1 MGYRVGRGVIMSAK
15 DLRLV
20 TDDWPYEPGQI
31 SVRRV
36 RGADNHL
43 KIQMRVDLGVLQM
56 EVQGRPD
63 GTRPHGYDSLLEYQK
78 DRIEAYRRRNG
89 NDLGFVLDPAEC
101 REIRDEA
108 IQYSQRY
115 LANFV
120 LEDYPAV
127 ADDTRRNLDVLDL
140 CLTYAQEDDDRFAL
154 EAYRPYILMMHHQC
168 LALAAMNIGDY
179 RSALQH
185 VEGGIRAI
193 RVLFE
198 KHGQAKAWRRC
209 GEIQVLRALR
219 REIHR
224 RLPVDHVRQLKRLL
238 RRAVHLERY
247 EEAARLRDQL
257 SAIRHGPQESSS
269 M

>member
-1 MGYRVGRGVIMSAK
+1 MPAK

-20 TDDWPYEPGQI
+20 TDDWPFEPGQV

-36 RGADNHL
+36 RGADDRL

-78 DRIEAYRRRNG
+78 DRIEAYRRGNG

-108 IQYSQRY
+108 LQYYQRY

-127 ADDTRRNLDVLDL
+127 ADDTRRNLEVLDL
-140 CLTYAQEDDDRFAL
+140 CATYAQEDDDRFAL

-168 LALAAMNIGDY
+168 LALAVMNSGDY
-179 RSALQH
+179 RSALHH

-193 RVLFE
+193 RTVFE
-198 KHGQAKAWRRC
+198 SHGGPKAWRLS

-224 RLPVDHVRQLKRLL
+224 RLPVDRVRHLKRLL
-238 RRAVHLERY
+238 SRAVRLERY

-257 SAIRHGPQESSS
+257 TALRHGPQESSNT
-269 M
+269 